1 MKKRGGRILWL
12 VYLDSSVPRSRGRI
26 VSRAQAVNRPTLQE
40 VTQALEKL
48 GYRHHVFPDKKYPSL
63 WFEERLQGYVV
74 VETDEKITAVATK
87 VAEEIRKMRKA

>member
-48 GYRHHVFPDKKYPSL
+48 GYRYQAFPDKKYPPL
-63 WFEERLQGYVV
+63 WFEEKSQGYVV